1 MARRDESTRSL
12 PPSKRERW
20 TESRARAV
28 LDTWQRS
35 GQTLAGF
42 ARQRGLEP
50 QRLTWWRTRLSRT
63 SSGGTPSPPV
73 SLIPVTVRPAPAIAL
88 GVPVA
93 ITSRG
98 GARIEVRDVGAVTAA
113 WVAALIVALD
123 EAGS

>member
-1 MARRDESTRSL
+1 MAKHDEAARAFTTST
-12 PPSKRERW
+12 RERW
-20 TESRARAV
+20 TEARARAV
-28 LDTWQRS
+28 LEAWDRS
-35 GQTLAGF
+35 GLTLSAF
-42 ARQRGLEP
+42 ARQRGVGP
-50 QRLTWWRTRLSRT
+50 QRLAWWRKRLSERSRVT
-63 SSGGTPSPPV
+63 NSPPV
-73 SLIPVTVRPAPAIAL
+73 SLVPVTVRPAPAIAL

>member
-1 MARRDESTRSL
+1 
-12 PPSKRERW
+12 
-20 TESRARAV
+20 V
-28 LDTWQRS
+28 LEACDRS
-35 GQTLAGF
+35 GLTLSAF
-42 ARQRGLEP
+42 ARQRGVGP
-50 QRLTWWRTRLSRT
+50 QRLAWWRKRLSEPSRVT
-63 SSGGTPSPPV
+63 SSPPV
-73 SLIPVTVRPAPAIAL
+73 SLVPVTVRPAPAIAL